1 VKRIVTTYK
10 NAYSGLSP
18 STWWLSLVMLVNRSG
33 TMVFPFMTL
42 YLTEKLGIS
51 IPQAGFVVA
60 IFGMGSICG
69 GFIGGKLTDK
79 FGFYFIQIISLISG
93 GAMFLVLGQMTSYWS
108 ICICTFLLSVLNESF
123 RPANAAAIAHYS
135 KEDNRTKSY
144 SLNRLSINLGW
155 AFGGA
160 LGGFIVSRNYHLI
173 FWIDGFTNISAALLL
188 WMLLAPSKNKASIAL
203 PKNDNREKSI
213 SAYRD
218 NYYLVFIA
226 LTMVFAYCFFQL
238 FTTLPLFFKRE
249 LHLSEFF
256 IGMMMAMNGIII
268 ALFEMVIIHNLEGK
282 RNGLQYI
289 FIGTIVCAMAF
300 ILLNLLPGYGSLA
313 ISFMLLMTIG
323 EIVSMPF
330 MNTFWVS
337 RTNASNRGQY
347 AGLFTIAW
355 SVAQVLGPATGTQ
368 IVDKMGF
375 SVLWWITGC
384 MFLISAAG
392 YKWLQ
397 WKINQ

>member
-1 VKRIVTTYK
+1 MKKIASLYK

-51 IPQAGFVVA
+51 IPRAGFVVA
-60 IFGMGSICG
+60 IFGMGAICG

-108 ICICTFLLSVLNESF
+108 ICICTFLLSILNESF

-135 KEDNRTKSY
+135 KEENRTKSY

-188 WMLLAPSKNKASIAL
+188 WGLLAPSKNKASIVL
-203 PKNDNREKSI
+203 PKKEDQQKSI

-218 NYYLVFIA
+218 VYYLVFIV

-249 LHLSEFF
+249 LGLSEFF

-289 FIGTIVCAMAF
+289 FTGTIVCAMAF
-300 ILLNLLPGYGSLA
+300 ILLNLVPGYGSLA
-313 ISFMLLMTIG
+313 ITFMLLMTIG

-375 SVLWWITGC
+375 SVLWWITGG

>member
-1 VKRIVTTYK
+1 MKRIATIYK

-18 STWWLSLVMLVNRSG
+18 STWWLSLVMFVNRSG

-51 IPQAGFVVA
+51 IPRAGFVVA

-93 GAMFLVLGQMTSYWS
+93 GVMFLVLGQMTSYWS
-108 ICICTFLLSVLNESF
+108 ICICTFLLSILNESF

-188 WMLLAPSKNKASIAL
+188 WILLAPSKNKASITL

-218 NYYLVFIA
+218 NYYLVFIV

-249 LHLSEFF
+249 LGLSEFF

-313 ISFMLLMTIG
+313 IAFMLLMTIG

-384 MFLISAAG
+384 MFLISASG